1 MLDYSTPTTDLAEL
15 RAAKRQLAEA
25 VWRAEVATAEMV
37 RAANRV
43 RLLMGW
49 PAMDAYQPYPEAVA
63 QDAALA
69 RAGWTR
75 ANAALG
81 EPDARPW
88 PPDPSSAVMP

>member
-1 MLDYSTPTTDLAEL
+1 MKQVDYSVPMAPSTDLAAL
-15 RAAKRQLAEA
+15 RAAKRALAEA

-69 RAGWTR
+69 RAGWTQ

-81 EPDARPW
+81 AEACEARGEG
-88 PPDPSSAVMP
+88 AR